1 MASRIPPLL
10 QCVHNSSPSSLT
22 MTWASHPPI
31 KLLLDLVDLQACL
44 LEAIHHQPAHGR
56 VLMQKVPHQ
65 CRRPGRPSSRDSSP
79 STFCPL
85 SRLPQNTRL
94 KSLLPLLPHPLKR
107 YLPNPDSPAASVSSC
122 SPPVPIIWHVQH
134 AGHICLLTSSWM
146 RTSDASQVRHKKP
159 KAKPAAQPP
168 MEALQP
174 FEQRQRQQQLQQ
186 AAAPAAAE
194 PEYRH
199 VPPPPPP
206 PPPPQPE
213 APQPPAAFDSKPA
226 PWAHK
231 RAAATPGTSL
241 PHLQA
246 SQTFLLEAP
255 CLRAS
260 GVLMQT

>member
-1 MASRIPPLL
+1 MQASRQADQQGQQPQHIPPP
-10 QCVHNSSPSSLT
+10 QQAAAEYKTEEPASAAPAPFEKVSPKPDFPAASFASCSSSV
-22 MTWASHPPI
+22 
-31 KLLLDLVDLQACL
+31 LVILHMQSACHKRCL
-44 LEAIHHQPAHGR
+44 
-56 VLMQKVPHQ
+56 
-65 CRRPGRPSSRDSSP
+65 PSSR
-79 STFCPL
+79 
-85 SRLPQNTRL
+85 
-94 KSLLPLLPHPLKR
+94 
-107 YLPNPDSPAASVSSC
+107 
-122 SPPVPIIWHVQH
+122 
-134 AGHICLLTSSWM
+134 LTIVG
-146 RTSDASQVRHKKP
+146 ASQVRHKKP

-174 FEQRQRQQQLQQ
+174 FEQRQRQPQMQQ

-194 PEYRH
+194 PEFRH
-199 VPPPPPP
+199 VPPPPP

-231 RAAATPGTSL
+231 RAAAAPGTSL